1 MEDRTGGLRRW
12 RGRRGL
18 LVAASAAG
26 LAASSGARAAEATP
40 PGEGQGGTTQLSSI
54 TVTAERRETKLQET
68 PIAVTALTAEALE
81 SQRIVSF
88 SDVAL
93 HVPNLT
99 YTQFSTQE
107 SYFSIRGTLINNN
120 AAGYDEAVST
130 FIDDVPVTGL
140 GDNNPDLFDL
150 ASLEVLR
157 GPQGTL
163 FGRNVTG
170 GAVVIHTQPPSFH
183 FGGKAEVT
191 YGSDNLAELRG
202 LVTGPVIPDV
212 LAAKFSVDLNHRDD
226 YVNNITLGGKTGGT
240 NEADFRTQWLWHA
253 RSDVDVLFG
262 ADYLYD
268 RSGGY
273 ATKLIGNFVPNLF
286 PTLSYDPN
294 TTNQG
299 YNGFQNR
306 DIAGVLLR
314 VDWRTRLGTVTS
326 ISGFR
331 YVNDFFPNDLLGDPP
346 DQIYSLGIV
355 QDHQYTEEIRLTSPS
370 DQRFTYVVGGF
381 FLHSTKRE
389 ANPLTFNFSPGG
401 QLGGLSYI
409 ENMDQHVTSDDYAVF
424 GEANYKI
431 LNTLKLTLGA
441 RETYERKAGF
451 SVIAYVPDIGL
462 PAGSATYSHG
472 WSSFTPKGVLSWQ
485 PSHEWLL
492 YGSIAKGFKSGGYDL
507 SGQSAATPAD
517 VNRLLATPFAPET
530 VWSYEVGEKFTGFGN
545 RLAFDVDL
553 FRADYKN
560 LQTNQIVNVNNNF
573 VSFTTNAAGAR
584 TQGVELEATAL
595 PADWLTLGLTYAYM
609 DAKFTDFPG
618 VNGARPNTGNTTP
631 YSPRNQ
637 VHASVD
643 FHWPVSAFGGSRVT
657 IGGDFTYHSQIYFTN
672 ANDTPLFIR
681 NHTPW
686 KGIVN
691 LHATFE
697 TADERWRLS
706 VWAKNVTNERPLL
719 HGADVTSTLIGN
731 PDSAFT
737 PGVGF
742 IFLAKYYP
750 ERTIGVTIARGF

>member
-1 MEDRTGGLRRW
+1 MRTGLPA
-12 RGRRGL
+12 
-18 LVAASAAG
+18 VTAAIVLAAAAG
-26 LAASSGARAAEATP
+26 SLPARVVAAEATDAAAL
-40 PGEGQGGTTQLSSI
+40 EGAETPLSAI
-54 TVTAERRETKLQET
+54 TVTAERRQTKLQET
-68 PIAVTALTAEALE
+68 PIAITALTSEALE
-81 SQRIVSF
+81 AQRIVSF
-88 SDVAL
+88 ADVAL

-150 ASLEVLR
+150 SSIEVLR

-170 GAVVIHTQPPSFH
+170 GAVVIHTQPPSFT

-191 YGSDNLAELRG
+191 YGSDNLVEVRG
-202 LVTGPVIPDV
+202 LITGPVVRDT
-212 LAAKFSVDLNHRDD
+212 LAAKFAVDFNHRDD
-226 YVNNITLGGKTGGT
+226 FVNNITLGGHTGGT
-240 NEADFRTQWLWHA
+240 NAADFRTQWLWRA
-253 RSDVDVLFG
+253 SPDVDVLFG

-273 ATKLIGNFVPNLF
+273 ATKLLGNFVPNLF

-306 DIAGVLLR
+306 DIAGLLLR

-346 DQIYSLGIV
+346 DQIFSLGIV

-370 DQRFTYVVGGF
+370 DGRLTYVVGGF

-389 ANPLTFNFSPGG
+389 ANPLNFNFSPNGL
-401 QLGGLSYI
+401 LGGLSYI

-424 GEANYKI
+424 GEGNYKI

-451 SVIAYVPDIGL
+451 SVIAYIPNIGL
-462 PAGSATYSHG
+462 PPGSATYSHG

-492 YGSIAKGFKSGGYDL
+492 YGSISRGFKSGGYDL
-507 SGQSAATPAD
+507 SGQSGSTPAQ
-517 VNRLLATPFAPET
+517 VVQLLGTPFQPET
-530 VWSYEVGEKFTGFGN
+530 VWSYEVGEKFTGFGD

-560 LQTNQIVNVNNNF
+560 LQTNQIVNVNNTF
-573 VSFTTNAAGAR
+573 LSFTTNAAGAR
-584 TQGVELEATAL
+584 TQGVEVEASAQ
-595 PADWLTLGLTYAYM
+595 PVDWLSLGLTYAYM
-609 DAKFTDFPG
+609 DAKFTNFPG
-618 VNGARPNTGNTTP
+618 VNGAKPNTGNTIP

-637 VHASVD
+637 VHVSAE
-643 FHWPVSAFGGSRVT
+643 FHWPVTGLGGGHVG
-657 IGGDFTYHSQIYFTN
+657 IGGDFTYHSQIFFTN

-681 NHTPW
+681 QHTPW

-691 LHATFE
+691 LHANYE
-697 TADERWRLS
+697 TADGHWKLS
-706 VWAKNVTNERPLL
+706 VWAKNVTNERALL
-719 HGADVTSTLIGN
+719 HGADVTSTLVDN
-731 PDSAFT
+731 ADFT
-737 PGVGF
+737 PSQTPGGNAF

>member
-1 MEDRTGGLRRW
+1 MQGSSRNV
-12 RGRRGL
+12 L
-18 LVAASAAG
+18 LVAAAIG
-26 LAASSGARAAEATP
+26 LAAASGARAAEETKAGTP
-40 PGEGQGGTTQLSSI
+40 EGAETPLSAI

-68 PIAVTALTAEALE
+68 PVAVTALTGEALE
-81 SQRIVSF
+81 AQRIVSF

-150 ASLEVLR
+150 ADIEVLR

-170 GAVVIHTQPPSFH
+170 GAVVIHTQPPSFN

-191 YGSDNLAELRG
+191 YGSDNLVELRG
-202 LVTGPVIPDV
+202 LVTGPIVADK
-212 LAAKFSVDLNHRDD
+212 LAGKFAIDYNHRDD
-226 YVNNITLGGKTGGT
+226 YVNNITLGGHCCGV
-240 NEADFRTQWLWHA
+240 NQVNFRTQLLW
-253 RSDVDVLFG
+253 RPTPDVEVLLG

-273 ATKLIGNFVPNLF
+273 ATKLIGNFVPHLF

-299 YNGFQNR
+299 YNGYQNR
-306 DIAGVLLR
+306 DIAGLLLR
-314 VDWRTRLGTVTS
+314 VNWRTRLGTVTS

-331 YVNDFFPNDLLGDPP
+331 YVNDYFPNDLLGDPP
-346 DQIYSLGIV
+346 DQIFSLGIV

-389 ANPLTFNFSPGG
+389 ANPLNFNFSPTTFGV
-401 QLGGLSYI
+401 GGLSYI
-409 ENMDQHVTSDDYAVF
+409 ENQDQHVTSDDYAVF
-424 GEANYKI
+424 GEGNYAI
-431 LNTLKLTLGA
+431 LPTLKLTVGA
-441 RETYERKAGF
+441 RETYERKSGF
-451 SVIAYVPDIGL
+451 SVIAYIPNIGL
-462 PAGSATYSHG
+462 PDGAATYSHG
-472 WSSFTPKGVLSWQ
+472 WNSFTPKAVLSWQ
-485 PSHEWLL
+485 PTHEWLL
-492 YGSIAKGFKSGGYDL
+492 YGSVTRGFKSGGYDL
-507 SGQSAATPAD
+507 SGQSGTTTPD

-530 VWSYEVGEKFTGFGN
+530 VWSYEVGEKFTGFNN

-560 LQTNQIVNVNNNF
+560 LQTNQIVNVNNTF
-573 VSFTTNAAGAR
+573 ISFTTNAAGAR
-584 TQGVELEATAL
+584 TQGVEVEATAL
-595 PADWLTLGLTYAYM
+595 PVDWLTLGLTYAYM
-609 DAKFTDFPG
+609 DAKFTNFPLG
-618 VNGARPNTGNTTP
+618 NGKTNTGNTIP
-631 YSPRNQ
+631 YSPRDQ
-637 VHASVD
+637 VHASVE
-643 FHWPVSAFGGSRVT
+643 FHWPVSATLGGGHIG

-681 NHTPW
+681 QHTPW
-686 KGIVN
+686 NNIVN
-691 LHATFE
+691 LHANFE
-697 TADERWRLS
+697 TEGGRWKVS
-706 VWAKNVTNERPLL
+706 VWAKNVTNERSLL
-719 HGADVTSTLIGN
+719 HGADVTTLLIDGTDFAG
-731 PDSAFT
+731 PLFT
-737 PGVGF
+737 PSQTGY

-750 ERTIGVTIARGF
+750 ERTIGVTIARSF